1 MLTSFVRQQAHTYNY
16 DIVNSKIQLLDVP
29 SPRTALAFTQLY
41 FQASK
46 LCHRSS

>member
-1 MLTSFVRQQAHTYNY
+1 MLTSFVRQQAHTYYY
-16 DIVNSKIQLLDVP
+16 DSTNSRIQLLDVP
-29 SPRTALAFTQLY
+29 STHTALAFAQLY